1 MNRKIRMVN
10 DQMHTIPFLNEQ
22 ISNHFEDTRNCTRE
36 ILHQTNQ
43 EGIYDNYID
52 VNDKV
57 VLDIGANIGLF
68 AIHVSPYPEKIYCVE
83 PTPSHVQILRDIT
96 KDFSNIEVIEAALSN
111 ESGFVDFYSLDKN
124 TTMNSLI
131 DRGSIPFKVKSY
143 SLPDLMNE
151 LGLDKVDFCKIDIE
165 GSEVIALN
173 DEIISSV
180 SNRIKKFFIEFHWA
194 NGSNYDIHR
203 EHYSNIFKKYGY
215 FVDNFS
221 VDGIYCYKEI

>member
-1 MNRKIRMVN
+1 MSRKIRMVN
-10 DQMHTIPFLNEQ
+10 DEMHTIPFLNEQ

-52 VNDKV
+52 ANDKI

-68 AIHVSPYPEKIYCVE
+68 AIHVSPYAEKIYCVE

-96 KDFSNIEVIEAALSN
+96 KDFSNIEVIEAAISN
-111 ESGFVDFYSLDKN
+111 ESGVVDFYSFDSN

-131 DRGSIPFKVKSY
+131 FRESLPITVKSY
-143 SLPDLMNE
+143 SLPDLMDE

-173 DEIISSV
+173 EEIISSI
-180 SNRIKKFFIEFHWA
+180 SNRIKKLFIEFHWV
-194 NGSNYDIHR
+194 GETSYTVHR
-203 EHYSNIFKKYGY
+203 DRYSDIFKNHGY
-215 FVDNFS
+215 SVESVS
-221 VDGIYCYKEI
+221 VDAIYCYKEI

>member
-1 MNRKIRMVN
+1 MVN
-10 DQMHTIPFLNEQ
+10 DTMYTIPFLNEQ

-43 EGIYDNYID
+43 ECIYDNYID

-68 AIHVSPYPEKIYCVE
+68 AIHISPYPEKIYCVE
-83 PTPSHVQILRDIT
+83 PTPNHVKILRDIT
-96 KDFSNIEVIEAALSN
+96 KEFSNIEIVEAALSN
-111 ESGFVDFYSLDKN
+111 QSEYVDFYSFDSN

-131 DRGSIPFKVKSY
+131 VRGVSSPIKVKSY
-143 SLPDLMNE
+143 SLPDLIDE

-173 DEIISSV
+173 EEIISSV
-180 SNRIKKFFIEFHWA
+180 SNRIKKFFIEFHYVD
-194 NGSNYDIHR
+194 GTNYDVYR
-203 EHYSNIFKKYGY
+203 DRFSSIFKNHGY
-215 FVDNFS
+215 SVSNFS
-221 VDGIYCYKEI
+221 VDGLYCYKEI